1 MVTCH
6 KVYGLGKKEMTM
18 SNDLILDKNYKRGS
32 KGKKVKLIQEWLSL
46 NTFGVVTDGDFG
58 AASDFA
64 VRQFQK
70 KKNLKLDGVV
80 GKNTFAAL
88 IKPMK
93 YVLQE
98 QASKPLLGTTVV
110 AYAKRHSKQ
119 LPREIGGQNRGP
131 WVRLYMKGNEGH
143 EWAWCA
149 GFACFLLQQ
158 ACKSKQL
165 DLPITPSFSCDSLAA
180 SAKER
185 GLFLSERRL
194 DRSVIKPG
202 MFFLNRRT
210 STDWTH
216 VGIVIEAN
224 EEVFM
229 TIEGNTNDEGR
240 REGYEVCQRI
250 RDYRKKDFII
260 I

>member
-1 MVTCH
+1 
-6 KVYGLGKKEMTM
+6 M
-18 SNDLILDKNYKRGS
+18 SNDLFLDKNYKRGS

-46 NTFGVVTDGDFG
+46 NGFGVVVDGDYS

-70 KKNLKLDGVV
+70 KNNLEQDGVV
-80 GKNTFAAL
+80 GKNTFATL

-93 YVLQE
+93 FVLEE
-98 QASKPLLGTTVV
+98 QAPKLLLGNTVV
-110 AYAKRHSKQ
+110 AYAKRHLKQ
-119 LPREIGGQNRGP
+119 SPREIGGQNRGP
-131 WVRLYMKGNEGH
+131 WVRLYMKDNDGVQ
-143 EWAWCA
+143 WAWCA
-149 GFACFLLQQ
+149 GFACFLMEQ

-165 DLPITPSFSCDSLAA
+165 PLPITPSFSCDSLAA
-180 SAKER
+180 SAKEK

-194 DRSVIKPG
+194 DRSTIKPG

-229 TIEGNTNDEGR
+229 SIEGNTNDEGS

-250 RDYRKKDFII
+250 RGYGKKDFIVI
-260 I
+260 Q

>member
-1 MVTCH
+1 
-6 KVYGLGKKEMTM
+6 M
-18 SNDLILDKNYKRGS
+18 SNDLKLDKNYKRGS

-46 NTFGVVTDGDFG
+46 NGFGVVADGDFG

-64 VRQFQK
+64 VRQFQT
-70 KKNLKLDGVV
+70 KNNLNPDGVV
-80 GKNTFAAL
+80 GKNTFSAL
-88 IKPMK
+88 IKPMTF
-93 YVLQE
+93 VLEE
-98 QASKPLLGTTVV
+98 QTPKSLLGNTVV
-110 AYAKRHSKQ
+110 AYAKRHLKQ
-119 LPREIGGQNRGP
+119 SPREIGGQNRGP
-131 WVRLYMKGNEGH
+131 WVRLYMKGNEGT

-165 DLPITPSFSCDSLAA
+165 ALPIEPSFSCDSLAA
-180 SAKER
+180 SAKKQD
-185 GLFLSERRL
+185 LFLSERRL

-216 VGIVIEAN
+216 VGIVTEAN
-224 EEVFM
+224 DEVFM
-229 TIEGNTNDEGR
+229 SIEGNTNDEGS

-250 RDYRKKDFII
+250 RGYRKKDFII

>member
-1 MVTCH
+1 
-6 KVYGLGKKEMTM
+6 M

-32 KGKKVKLIQEWLSL
+32 RGKKVRLIQEWLSL
-46 NTFGVVTDGDFG
+46 NGFGVVVDGDFS

-70 KKNLKLDGVV
+70 KNNLKPDGVV
-80 GKNTFAAL
+80 GKNTFATL
-88 IKPMK
+88 IKPIK
-93 YVLQE
+93 YVLEE
-98 QASKPLLGTTVV
+98 QTPKSLLGSTVV
-110 AYAKRHSKQ
+110 AYAKRHLKQ
-119 LPREIGGQNRGP
+119 SPREISGQNRGP
-131 WVRLYMKGNEGH
+131 WVRLYMKGNDGA

-149 GFACFLLQQ
+149 GFACFLMEQ
-158 ACKSKQL
+158 ACKSKQVP
-165 DLPITPSFSCDSLAA
+165 LPITSSFSCDSLAA
-180 SAKER
+180 SAKEQ

-194 DRSVIKPG
+194 DRSIIKPG

-216 VGIVIEAN
+216 VGIVTEAS

-229 TIEGNTNDEGR
+229 TIEGNTNDEGS

-250 RDYRKKDFII
+250 RGYGKKDFIVI
-260 I
+260 